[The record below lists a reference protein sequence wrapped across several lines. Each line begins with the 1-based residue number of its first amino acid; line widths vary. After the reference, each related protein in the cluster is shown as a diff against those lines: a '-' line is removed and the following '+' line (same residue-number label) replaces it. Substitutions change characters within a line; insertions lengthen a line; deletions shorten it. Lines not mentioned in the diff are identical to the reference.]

1 MPIIFTMKRSHDPR
15 KPSSPDSNPKA
26 PAPLAGTKL
35 PRPRRA
41 ESSGDRLLSVLELF
55 SDDQPR
61 WTVEEA
67 AQRLQ
72 TSVPTAYR
80 YFKSLARVGLISPG
94 SRAGYTLGPAIIE
107 MDRQIRLRDPLLR
120 AGRPVMEDLIRYSP
134 EGSVINLCCLFRD
147 RIICVHHVISLGPQT
162 GMSYERGRPMPLFRG
177 APGKIVLAHLPMRN
191 LKALFEGHAKEIKTV
206 GLGQNWDLFKN
217 TLRAMRRAGSCIT
230 HGEIDQERVGVAAP
244 IFASDGSI
252 LGSLSFGLPAYRAEE
267 TLIGRIVPL
276 TTAGA
281 REIERGM
288 QAGEISRMEPARRT
302 KMR

>member
-1 MPIIFTMKRSHDPR
+1 MPIIFTMKRSHDPH
-15 KPSSPDSNPKA
+15 KPGSLDSNPKA

-55 SDDQPR
+55 SDDQPT

-80 YFKSLARVGLISPG
+80 YFKSLAKVGLISPG
-94 SRAGYTLGPAIIE
+94 SRSGYTLGPAIIE
-107 MDRQIRLRDPLLR
+107 MDRQIRLRDPLLG

-134 EGSVINLCCLFRD
+134 EGSAILLCSVFHDRVIC
-147 RIICVHHVISLGPQT
+147 IHQVVGLGPQVQV
-162 GMSYERGRPMPLFRG
+162 SYERGRPMPLFRG
-177 APGKIVLAHLPMRN
+177 ATAKIVLANLPPRT
-191 LKALFEGHAKEIKTV
+191 LKRMFELHTKEIKAA
-206 GLGQNWDLFKN
+206 GLGHSWEVFKK
-217 TLRAMRRAGSCIT
+217 TLGVIRRAGVSVT
-230 HGEIDQERVGVAAP
+230 RGEVDPGRVGVAAP
-244 IFASDGSI
+244 IFASDGSV
-252 LGSLSFGLPAYRAEE
+252 LGSLSSVLPAYRADE
-267 TLIGRIVPL
+267 TLVGRIVPL

-281 REIERGM
+281 REIERGL